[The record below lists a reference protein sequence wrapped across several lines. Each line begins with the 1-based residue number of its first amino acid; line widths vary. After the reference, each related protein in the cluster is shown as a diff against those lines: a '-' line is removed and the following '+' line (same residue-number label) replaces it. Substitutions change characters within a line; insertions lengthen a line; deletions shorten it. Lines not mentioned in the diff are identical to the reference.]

1 MELGLSEQE
10 NGFSPNVPTGNLE
23 QAVEITSPE
32 NKKETFMVE
41 EGGQQFE
48 FTFIPSSTPTELTL
62 LHLPGLR
69 AGGGGGNNLIPIQ
82 RELDGVTNG
91 LALSYYMEPYSKD
104 NLRGAIQKALE
115 IKAKGPV
122 IMHGHSY
129 GASLVYDLVSD
140 DRGADFIKTNNIA
153 GVILESPVI
162 DKDNMSPRIRNFPD
176 RIILAMSGALSNFA
190 PPPEGIASSK
200 ELDRQMM
207 AEVLRL
213 KTKGG
218 KIDISVLVS
227 FAEADKLIDRETS
240 LKTLQELSSSISAQI
255 YPSAQGEHGHQ
266 FKDIGDVRS
275 KEREFIEQIATQF
288 SRQKVSP
295 SEIL

>member
-1 MELGLSEQE
+1 M
-10 NGFSPNVPTGNLE
+10 GFPPPIVRTGNLE
-23 QAVEITSPE
+23 EPVEITSPE

-48 FTFIPSSTPTELTL
+48 FTFIPSSTTTELTL

-91 LALSYYMEPYSKD
+91 LALGYYKEPYSKD

-140 DRGADFIKTNNIA
+140 DHGADFVKTNNIA

-162 DKDNMSPRIRNFPD
+162 DKDNMSPRIRRFPD

-190 PPPEGIASSK
+190 PPPVGIESSK

-207 AEVLRL
+207 AEVLRP
-213 KTKGG
+213 KTARV
-218 KIDISVLVS
+218 KINVPVQVS
-227 FAEADKLIDRETS
+227 FAKKDNLVNIETS
-240 LKTLQELSSSISAQI
+240 LNTLQELSSSITVQI

-266 FKDIGDVRS
+266 FENIGDVRS
-275 KEREFIEQIATQF
+275 KEREFIEQIATQS
-288 SRQKVSP
+288 SRQKISP
-295 SEIL
+295 SEVL